1 MRNKSYNLKKL
12 NENEIEK
19 KNLISQIISNKK
31 NDNQNNEDQI

>member
-31 NDNQNNEDQI
+31 NDNQNNGN